1 MGIDHYCQYH
11 TESARKHAINRGL
24 SYCSKRIQAPTTPP
38 PSKKTK
44 QVVIGTG
51 LMGFDLSY
59 KARDWLR
66 EHGAED
72 GIKGDMPGK
81 RGEYSIER
89 DYEDQENGKTRH
101 DPLLIQMI
109 EELGKDA
116 LSINDRGN
124 DYRLTIVEIPDDV
137 EYQIE
142 SDEGVE
148 HIAEKHRK
156 WGLFN
161 DT

>member
-1 MGIDHYCQYH
+1 
-11 TESARKHAINRGL
+11 
-24 SYCSKRIQAPTTPP
+24 
-38 PSKKTK
+38 
-44 QVVIGTG
+44 
-51 LMGFDLSY
+51 
-59 KARDWLR
+59 
-66 EHGAED
+66 
-72 GIKGDMPGK
+72 
-81 RGEYSIER
+81 
-89 DYEDQENGKTRH
+89 
-101 DPLLIQMI
+101 MI

-116 LSINDRGN
+116 LSINDRDD

-142 SDEGVE
+142 SDNGVE